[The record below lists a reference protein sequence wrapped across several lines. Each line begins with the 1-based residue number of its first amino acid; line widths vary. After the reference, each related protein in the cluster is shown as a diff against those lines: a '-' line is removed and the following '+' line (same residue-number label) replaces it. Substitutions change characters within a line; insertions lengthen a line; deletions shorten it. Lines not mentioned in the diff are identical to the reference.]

1 MALLEPNLN
10 PTPRELRLFGL
21 IWFPAF
27 LALIGGLVLARTGSI
42 PIALAIWAG
51 ALVVSAAGLLAP
63 KFTRALYLA
72 WMYAVYPIGWTVSHV
87 VMAATFYLVV
97 APIGIA
103 MSLARRDALKRR
115 RDDGAETYWVR
126 SDSDDDVRHYLR
138 QF

>member
-1 MALLEPNLN
+1 MALLEPKLN
-10 PTPRELRLFGL
+10 PTARELRLFGA

-27 LALIGGLVLARTGSI
+27 LALVGGLVLARTGAI
-42 PIALAIWAG
+42 RIAVAIWAG

-63 KFTRALYLA
+63 KLTRALYLA

-126 SDSDDDVRHYLR
+126 SDSDDEVRHYLR